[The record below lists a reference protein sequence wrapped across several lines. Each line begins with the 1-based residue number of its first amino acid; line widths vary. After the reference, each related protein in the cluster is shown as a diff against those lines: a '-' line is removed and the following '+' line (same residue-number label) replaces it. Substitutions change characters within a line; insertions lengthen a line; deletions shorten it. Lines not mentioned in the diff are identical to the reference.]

1 MLALTFRVWQV
12 LYRPDGIVDG
22 TMPVAVLLTFAIVSE
37 VTATIALRYSDG
49 FTRPGPIAI
58 VVVGYGVS
66 FWLLALVL
74 REMSIGAT
82 YAVWSA
88 VGTALIA
95 TIGMFA
101 FGEPATA
108 LKVASLALIIIGVV
122 GLNVAGSH

>member
-1 MLALTFRVWQV
+1 V
-12 LYRPDGIVDG
+12 
-22 TMPVAVLLTFAIVSE
+22 PVAVLLTFAIVSE
-37 VTATIALRYSDG
+37 VAGTIALRYSEG
-49 FTRPGPIAI
+49 FTKLVPSVI
-58 VVVGYGVS
+58 VVGGYGVS

-95 TIGMFA
+95 AIGMFA

-108 LKVASLALIIIGVV
+108 LKLASLGLIILGVV
-122 GLNVAGSH
+122 GLNLAGSH

>member
-1 MLALTFRVWQV
+1 V
-12 LYRPDGIVDG
+12 
-22 TMPVAVLLTFAIVSE
+22 PVAVLLTFAIVSE
-37 VTATIALRYSDG
+37 VAGTIALRYSDG
-49 FTRPGPIAI
+49 FTKLVPSVI
-58 VVVGYGVS
+58 VVGGYGVS

-95 TIGMFA
+95 AVGMLA

-108 LKVASLALIIIGVV
+108 LKLASLGLIILGVV
-122 GLNVAGSH
+122 GLNLAGSH

>member
-1 MLALTFRVWQV
+1 
-12 LYRPDGIVDG
+12 
-22 TMPVAVLLTFAIVSE
+22 MPVAVLLTFAIVSE
-37 VTATIALRYSDG
+37 VAGTIALRYSDG
-49 FTRPGPIAI
+49 FTKLVPSVI
-58 VVVGYGVS
+58 VVGGYGVS

-95 TIGMFA
+95 AVGMFA

-108 LKVASLALIIIGVV
+108 LKVASLGLIILGVV
-122 GLNVAGSH
+122 GLNLAGSH

>member
-1 MLALTFRVWQV
+1 
-12 LYRPDGIVDG
+12 
-22 TMPVAVLLTFAIVSE
+22 MPVPVLLSFAIVSE
-37 VTATIALRYSDG
+37 VAATVALRYSDG

-58 VVVGYGVS
+58 VVIGYGIS

-74 REMSIGAT
+74 RHMSIGAT

-95 TIGMFA
+95 AIGVFA

-108 LKVASLALIIIGVV
+108 LKLASLGLVIIGVV
-122 GLNVAGSH
+122 GLNLAGSH

>member
-1 MLALTFRVWQV
+1 
-12 LYRPDGIVDG
+12 
-22 TMPVAVLLTFAIVSE
+22 MPVAVLLSFAIVSE
-37 VTATIALRYSDG
+37 VAATVALRYSDG

-58 VVVGYGVS
+58 VVIGYGIS

-88 VGTALIA
+88 AGTALIA
-95 TIGMFA
+95 VVGMFA

-108 LKVASLALIIIGVV
+108 LKVARLGLIILGVV

>member
-1 MLALTFRVWQV
+1 M
-12 LYRPDGIVDG
+12 GIV
-22 TMPVAVLLTFAIVSE
+22 PVSALLSFAIVSE
-37 VTATIALRYSDG
+37 VAATVALRYSDG

-74 REMSIGAT
+74 REMSIGMT

-88 VGTALIA
+88 AGTALIA
-95 TIGMFA
+95 AIGMFA

-108 LKVASLALIIIGVV
+108 LKLASLGLIIVGVI

>member
-1 MLALTFRVWQV
+1 
-12 LYRPDGIVDG
+12 
-22 TMPVAVLLTFAIVSE
+22 MPVAVILSFAIVSE
-37 VTATIALRYSDG
+37 VAATIALRFSDG
-49 FTRPGPIAI
+49 FSRPGPVAI
-58 VVVGYGVS
+58 VVIGYGIS

-95 TIGMFA
+95 AIGVFA

-108 LKVASLALIIIGVV
+108 LKLASLGLIILGVV
-122 GLNVAGSH
+122 GLNLAGGH

>member
-1 MLALTFRVWQV
+1 MPSSILLSIAILTE
-12 LYRPDGIVDG
+12 
-22 TMPVAVLLTFAIVSE
+22 VAATVSLRFAH
-37 VTATIALRYSDG
+37 G
-49 FTRPGPIAI
+49 FTNPVPSAV
-58 VVVGYGVS
+58 VVVGYGIS

-95 TIGMFA
+95 VVGVFA

-108 LKVASLALIIIGVV
+108 LKVASLGLIIIGVV